1 MAGSFSR
8 MAVAK
13 VDKPARQLR
22 GGPFSGHTGAGTR
35 HPTSDDAL
43 RDVNG
48 CCTARNKLGGETDG
62 LLG

>member
-13 VDKPARQLR
+13 VDKAARQLR

-48 CCTARNKLGGETDG
+48 CRTARNKLRGETDG

>member
-1 MAGSFSR
+1 MAGSLSR

-22 GGPFSGHTGAGTR
+22 GGPFSGDTRSAAGDS
-35 HPTSDDAL
+35 TSDNAL

-48 CCTARNKLGGETDG
+48 CRTARNKLRGETDG